1 MEITYKFSIY
11 THTHTRIVE
20 LEQTKINNNN
30 ITTHILLK
38 ETNYYTYSYIFRLI
52 DPDPESMYYILF
64 RMCTIDKTNQYRYD
78 MYHNYTRKL
87 FGI

>member
-30 ITTHILLK
+30 KTTHKYIK
-38 ETNYYTYSYIFRLI
+38 HIYY
-52 DPDPESMYYILF
+52 
-64 RMCTIDKTNQYRYD
+64 
-78 MYHNYTRKL
+78 
-87 FGI
+87 